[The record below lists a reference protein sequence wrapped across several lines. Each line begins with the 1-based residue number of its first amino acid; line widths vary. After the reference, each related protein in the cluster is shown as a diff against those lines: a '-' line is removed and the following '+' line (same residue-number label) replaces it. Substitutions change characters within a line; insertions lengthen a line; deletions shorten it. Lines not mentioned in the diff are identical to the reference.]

1 MMIQA
6 GKCDSQR
13 WLLSAGSIGDAP
25 IELQPPACPPNGRTF
40 GTTNPSNASGL
51 SSRQRGFVS
60 PLSHLVAET
69 VAGRT
74 PCGNGVRSDA
84 LARADLQSGRDRAD
98 LPHDRIEVSSRN
110 GSNGA
115 LHATLKRRLSILP
128 SSKMKESTAR
138 RT

>member
-1 MMIQA
+1 M
-6 GKCDSQR
+6 
-13 WLLSAGSIGDAP
+13 
-25 IELQPPACPPNGRTF
+25 
-40 GTTNPSNASGL
+40 
-51 SSRQRGFVS
+51 S

-138 RT
+138 RTRAFHSVPRSRLTRVVLLLRRMANSPAGERSERAASKASAVSS